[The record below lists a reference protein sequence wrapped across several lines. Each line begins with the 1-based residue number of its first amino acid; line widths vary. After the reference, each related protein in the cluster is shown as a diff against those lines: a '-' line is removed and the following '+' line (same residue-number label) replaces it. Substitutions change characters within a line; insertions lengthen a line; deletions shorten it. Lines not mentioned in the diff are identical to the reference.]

1 MNSPGLGSLI
11 ATRLGLRAPTDEQLA
26 LKEQIEDLER
36 ANQQLLQETA
46 RHQESLRLLQQSEQ
60 QYRFVFA
67 ESPQPQWIF
76 DLRTHRLLAV
86 NRATLG
92 LFGFTR
98 EECLAFPANRL
109 LFPEAVPFFYRDV
122 AIPCPKG
129 QSRGRWPL
137 AKKDGTRI
145 VVEINAIDLNYDGC
159 PARLIVAIPVTEP
172 QCTQARRSET
182 ITEAADRVSQS
193 TDRAIPVTDS
203 QPKLLVP
210 TFPQSPSISKPQE
223 ITSAGTSSFAPTRQ
237 PISLDGSNSTKTAL
251 RIAAPAS
258 NLSAA
263 PSSPA
268 GEHAVPAHE
277 SPVLQKQSVPLRHSP
292 VPQRQCSAPQVQSP
306 ARRSAP
312 GRETI
317 LLVEPEGK
325 TRTLA
330 RFILSRQGYRV
341 IETDCSSTVL
351 ALWESQSTNVDLLLT
366 DVALPEGISGSTLA
380 EQLRQTKPE
389 LKVVYTSGEVAG
401 TEGEDAPT
409 AGQDIVPKPY
419 TPDKLLQAIRHCLL

>member
-11 ATRLGLRAPTDEQLA
+11 AATLGLHAATDEQLA
-26 LKEQIEDLER
+26 LKEQIEDLAR
-36 ANQQLLQETA
+36 ANQQLLEATA
-46 RHQESLRLLQQSEQ
+46 RQQESLRLLQQSEQ

-76 DLRTHRLLAV
+76 DLRTHRLLAL

-92 LFGFTR
+92 LFGFTL
-98 EECLAFPANRL
+98 EECLALPASRL

-145 VVEINAIDLNYDGC
+145 VVEISAIDLNYDGC
-159 PARLIVAIPVTEP
+159 PARLIVAVLVTERRRTEP
-172 QCTQARRSET
+172 EQPQARKTAT
-182 ITEAADRVSQS
+182 ITEAANKVSQS
-193 TDRAIPVTDS
+193 TDRATPVTDS

-210 TFPQSPSISKPQE
+210 TFPESPSFSKPQE
-223 ITSAGTSSFAPTRQ
+223 ITSAGTSSSAPTRQ
-237 PISLDGSNSTKTAL
+237 PISLDGPNSTKTAL
-251 RIAAPAS
+251 KIAAPAS

-263 PSSPA
+263 PDSPA
-268 GEHAVPAHE
+268 GEHAVRAHE
-277 SPVLQKQSVPLRHSP
+277 SLAPQKQSPD
-292 VPQRQCSAPQVQSP
+292 
-306 ARRSAP
+306 RRSPP
-312 GRETI
+312 GQETI

-325 TRTLA
+325 ARSLA
-330 RFILSRQGYRV
+330 RFVLSRQGYRV

-366 DVALPEGISGSTLA
+366 DVALPEGISGSALA
-380 EQLRQTKPE
+380 ERLRQTKPE

-401 TEGEDAPT
+401 TEGEDAS

-419 TPDKLLQAIRHCLL
+419 TPDKLLQAVRNCLP